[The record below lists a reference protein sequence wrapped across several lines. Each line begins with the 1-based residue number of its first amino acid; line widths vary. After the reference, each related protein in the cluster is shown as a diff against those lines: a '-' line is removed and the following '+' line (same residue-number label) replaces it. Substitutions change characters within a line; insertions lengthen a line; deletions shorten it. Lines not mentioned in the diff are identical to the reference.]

1 MAKKVTAYSKVYKAV
16 NHAHKLF
23 LPQIVS
29 HIAISV
35 NDMVE
40 LRRRLKQLN
49 VPSRKNVSV
58 PNPADKDT
66 GIVDQV
72 PIL

>member
-1 MAKKVTAYSKVYKAV
+1 
-16 NHAHKLF
+16 
-23 LPQIVS
+23 VS

-72 PIL
+72 LIL

>member
-1 MAKKVTAYSKVYKAV
+1 
-16 NHAHKLF
+16 
-23 LPQIVS
+23 
-29 HIAISV
+29 
-35 NDMVE
+35 MVE
-40 LRRRLKQLN
+40 LKRRLKELN

-72 PIL
+72 SISCFEIIKRDFSIIF